1 MKIYI
6 TAPFKGGDNKR
17 EIEELCALV
26 KRSGFEDFCFI
37 RDVEQYQKMFHDA
50 HELMTRAREEIERCD
65 ALLIDFDG
73 PASGRMIEL
82 GIAYALRKKVVLI
95 TKKGTFVKETVRGV
109 TDGVIEYEML
119 EDIVDPMKQL
129 VEAWKHQRV

>member
-6 TAPFKGGDNKR
+6 TAPFKGGDNKQ

-109 TDGVIEYEML
+109 TDWVIEYEEL
-119 EDIVDPMKQL
+119 ADIVEPMAQL
-129 VEAWKHQRV
+129 AEAWRHKQI

>member
-6 TAPFKGGDNKR
+6 TAPFKGVDNKQ

-109 TDGVIEYEML
+109 TNGVIEYEEL
-119 EDIVDPMKQL
+119 ADIVEPMKQL

>member
-6 TAPFKGGDNKR
+6 TAPFKGGDNKQ

-37 RDVEQYQKMFHDA
+37 RDVEQYQKIFHDA
-50 HELMTRAREEIERCD
+50 HDLMTRAREEIERCD

-95 TKKGTFVKETVRGV
+95 TRKGTPVKETVRGV
-109 TDGVIEYEML
+109 TDGVIEYEEL
-119 EDIVDPMKQL
+119 ADIVEPMAQL
-129 VEAWKHQRV
+129 AEAWKHQRV

>member
-6 TAPFKGGDNKR
+6 TAPFKGGDNKQ

-109 TDGVIEYEML
+109 TDVVIEYEEL
-119 EDIVDPMKQL
+119 TDIVEPMAQL
-129 VEAWKHQRV
+129 AEAWKHQQI

>member
-6 TAPFKGGDNKR
+6 TAPFKGGDNKQ

-109 TDGVIEYEML
+109 TDVVIEYEEL
-119 EDIVDPMKQL
+119 ADIVEPMAQL
-129 VEAWKHQRV
+129 AEAWKHQQI